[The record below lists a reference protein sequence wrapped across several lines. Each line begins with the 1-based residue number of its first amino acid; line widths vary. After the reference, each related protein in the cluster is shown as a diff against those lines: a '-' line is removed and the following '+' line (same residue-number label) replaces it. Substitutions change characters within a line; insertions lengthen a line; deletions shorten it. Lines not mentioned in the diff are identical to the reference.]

1 MNTDD
6 DHVEAGLLSLRR
18 AVRSRQLERFVAQE
32 ERLGLAQGDA
42 KLFRRAMVLIEGGR
56 ALAQALERDQACASA
71 NSSRA
76 RAGA

>member
-1 MNTDD
+1 
-6 DHVEAGLLSLRR
+6 
-18 AVRSRQLERFVAQE
+18 
-32 ERLGLAQGDA
+32 
-42 KLFRRAMVLIEGGR
+42 LFRRAMVLIEGGR